1 MFEKLE
7 RKRIKKKKTFFS
19 RSSSNIGRLKRVTT
33 RASVIEILM
42 SSANEQTLSQSH
54 VVICSISF
62 FVFMSFMCGQQVI
75 L

>member
-1 MFEKLE
+1 M
-7 RKRIKKKKTFFS
+7 
-19 RSSSNIGRLKRVTT
+19 TT

-54 VVICSISF
+54 IVLSSISF
-62 FVFMSFMCGQQVI
+62 FVFMSFMCGQPVI